1 MIRDLAV
8 GQYFPANSV
17 LHRTDARVK
26 ILNLLITIIFI
37 FYTMNYFSLF
47 IALIY
52 VFLMM
57 YLSNIPMKLYMK
69 NFKII
74 LFFTI
79 FTGLLNLFDDRGK
92 VIFEFGFLKI
102 TDAGINNSIFVCSR
116 VTSLVILASIFTFT
130 TLPTDLTDAVE
141 KLLKPFA
148 FININI
154 SEIAM
159 MMTIAIRFIPT
170 LIEEVEKIINAQ
182 KSRGAD
188 FENKNLFVKIRA
200 LMSIVVP
207 LLESSFKR
215 AYDLATAME
224 SRCYRGAENRT
235 RMRILKFKMIDLFS
249 IFLTLIFIFGVVYCN
264 MKFPA
269 TVK

>member
-1 MIRDLAV
+1 MIKDLSV
-8 GQYFPANSV
+8 GQYFPADSV
-17 LHRTDARVK
+17 LHRTDPRVK

-37 FYTMNYFSLF
+37 FYTVNYVSLF
-47 IALIY
+47 IVIVY
-52 VFLMM
+52 IFIMM
-57 YLSNIPMKLYMK
+57 YLSKIPIKLYIK
-69 NFKII
+69 NFKTII
-74 LFFTI
+74 FFTI

-92 VIFEFGFLKI
+92 LILEFGFLKV
-102 TDAGINNSIFVCSR
+102 TDAGINNSIFVCVR
-116 VTSLVILASIFTFT
+116 VTSLIILASIFTFT

-141 KLLKPFA
+141 KLLKPFKL
-148 FININI
+148 ININI

-188 FENKNLFVKIRA
+188 FENKNLFVKIKA
-200 LMSIVVP
+200 LMSIVMP
-207 LLESSFKR
+207 LLVSSFKR

-224 SRCYRGAENRT
+224 SRCYRGAEHRT
-235 RMRILKFKMIDLFS
+235 RMRTLKFKSIDAFS
-249 IFLTLIFIFGVVYCN
+249 FALTLIFIFGVIYCN

-269 TVK
+269 TIK